1 MGFIENTCFLEIAVV
16 LIKALGLII
25 IKTGLVL
32 LLTLDECMVIGLV
45 VLIKEVIVDVIKVGS
60 LLGLIIDAIKNLEG
74 VDLADRNF
82 MGCLG

>member
-25 IKTGLVL
+25 IKTDLVL

-45 VLIKEVIVDVIKVGS
+45 VLIKEVIVGVIKVGS